1 MAIDDQAAPL
11 KPSLSMRQT
20 GVAIGMGLAVIS
32 TMVLFWLGLRP
43 FGAGDTADR
52 LLVFATALIGPLVS
66 LVIAVGLVANRRFFS
81 PDDID
86 AAATPNPESHGI
98 RLLRAILGNTL
109 EQAVLAIGAYAM
121 LAILLPANHL
131 ALPIALAAAFLKG
144 RLAFAL
150 GYRFGAPARALG
162 FGLTFYPTL
171 CALAYAALLALSKV
185 PGALL

>member
-1 MAIDDQAAPL
+1 MAIDDQTAPL

-98 RLLRAILGNTL
+98 RLLRAILSNTV
-109 EQAVLAIGAYAM
+109 EQAVLAIGVYAM
-121 LAILLPANHL
+121 LAVLLPAGLL
-131 ALPIALAAAFLKG
+131 ALPITLAAAFMKG

-162 FGLTFYPTL
+162 FGLTFYPSV
-171 CALAYAALLALSKV
+171 AGFAFAAWLAISRLPGVLL
-185 PGALL
+185 